1 MNALADFRDGI
12 RFLLQDD
19 VDDPEHSDEAVD
31 RASKQVVMM
40 GMVPNYTVSGT
51 TISPDLTAANDYL
64 LLCAQAAY
72 SFVRAEPEYTSHR
85 TRPYTET
92 IRKSVSMQ
100 NDLQDLI
107 YRMENGSMFFAG
119 WQSLYSWLVGVSG
132 LSGRDVGM
140 LLTKLSVD
148 VPVGQVTLTA
158 GGITAT

>member
-1 MNALADFRDGI
+1 
-12 RFLLQDD
+12 
-19 VDDPEHSDEAVD
+19 
-31 RASKQVVMM
+31 
-40 GMVPNYTVSGT
+40 
-51 TISPDLTAANDYL
+51 
-64 LLCAQAAY
+64 
-72 SFVRAEPEYTSHR
+72 
-85 TRPYTET
+85 
-92 IRKSVSMQ
+92 MQ